1 MLAAQ
6 SMYGAGRS
14 FFWSDNLISLG
25 GTLSTFL
32 PEDRFDRQP
41 LWSPDRSACLVADV
55 RLDNRAELARELCL
69 VHPEELAD
77 STFLM
82 AAWLRWGRSCLDHIV
97 GGFAFAVWTPS
108 RQELFA
114 ARDHVGERPLFY
126 HRGNGLFA
134 LASMPKGLLALPGL
148 APGFDEKRLAD
159 WLGCVHPDWSKSF
172 FAGIERLPL
181 AHMLRVT
188 PDSFEC
194 KSYWHPANA
203 KPTRYKRDEDYA
215 QALLEI
221 FDRATEARLRTTK
234 LVGSH
239 LSAGLDSSS
248 VTASA
253 ARLLATQGKDL
264 SAFTAVP
271 RPDFNNI
278 CSPNLIA
285 SEGTAAA
292 EVARLYPNVQHFLVD
307 TGGRDLL
314 DTMKAWT
321 DTMDEPSLN
330 VVNLLWIRAILDQA
344 RQRGI
349 GVMLE
354 GASGNGTISLETWS
368 IFAYFFRRLRWIEL
382 LKTTRSLRAHGDIS
396 FKAAA
401 RLSLTGLLPAWCNR
415 KLIPAGNLATLYSP
429 LVHPDVARA
438 HALNARIFKNRF
450 AHDADPGAQHARL
463 FERFDF
469 GPMHAATQALAQ
481 IEVRDPAGD
490 KRIYDFCFSIPPEQ
504 YVAGGHSR
512 SLVRRAMKGRLPE
525 STRLRYAR
533 GHQGADWYLTMSE
546 ALPSLRREVA
556 LIERSPAAQ
565 HTLDLPRM
573 HDLLDTWPQSGYE
586 TTHVSNIWHNAL
598 IRGISMGYFLRS
610 HETSATAPVE
620 MHSAGSSAGCVSP
633 LAAPL
638 N

>member
-6 SMYGAGRS
+6 SQYGTGLS
-14 FFWSDNLISLG
+14 FSWSDQHISLG
-25 GTLSTFL
+25 GTLSSFL

-55 RLDNRAELARELCL
+55 RLDNRAELAHTLNL

-77 STFLM
+77 SAFLL
-82 AAWLRWGRSCLDHIV
+82 AAWLRWGPSCLDHIV
-97 GGFAFAVWTPS
+97 GGFAFAVWTPG

-126 HRGNGLFA
+126 HRGRGLFA

-148 APGFDEKRLAD
+148 ARGFDEKRLAD

-188 PDSFEC
+188 PGSFEC
-194 KSYWHPANA
+194 KSYWHPSKA

-215 QALLEI
+215 LAVLEI

-253 ARLLATQGKDL
+253 ARLLAMQGKGL

-271 RPDFNNI
+271 RPEFNNI
-278 CSPNLIA
+278 CHPNLIA

-307 TGGRDLL
+307 TSGRDLL

-321 DTMDEPSLN
+321 DAMDEPSLN
-330 VVNLLWIRAILDQA
+330 VINQLWIRAILDQA
-344 RQRGI
+344 KQRGI

-354 GASGNGTISLETWS
+354 GASGNGSISLETWS
-368 IFAYFFRRLRWIEL
+368 IFAYFFRRLRWIKL
-382 LKTTRSLRAHGDIS
+382 LKTTLSLRAHGDIS

-401 RLSLTGLLPAWCNR
+401 RLSLTGLLPAWSDR
-415 KLIPAGNLATLYSP
+415 KLVLASNRSPLYSP
-429 LVHPDVARA
+429 LVHPDLA
-438 HALNARIFKNRF
+438 HAHGLDARIFENRF
-450 AHDADPGAQHARL
+450 AQAPDPGAQHAKL

-469 GPMHAATQALAQ
+469 GPIHAATQALTQ

-490 KRIYDFCFSIPPEQ
+490 KRIYDFCFSIPYEQ
-504 YVAGGHSR
+504 YVADGHSR
-512 SLVRRAMKGRLPE
+512 SLARRAMKGRLPE

-556 LIERSPAAQ
+556 LIERSTTAQ
-565 HTLDLPRM
+565 RTLDLPRM

-586 TTHVSNIWHNAL
+586 TTRVSNLWHNAL

-610 HETSATAPVE
+610 RDSVAF
-620 MHSAGSSAGCVSP
+620 AGESSDSPASSAGRVA
-633 LAAPL
+633 LR
-638 N
+638 